1 MTTPE
6 IVTAFIGLSI
16 IVVVALL
23 RDRLGPS
30 GASSMLEWAQS
41 ATHTADMYLKAA
53 DQAVTEV
60 EYTLKKYQD
69 VPDEQLKAE
78 AARIMT
84 DILKAW
90 GVYVDPKAMSAILAM
105 VEAAYQR
112 LKEVKAAPLYKYQV
126 NG

>member
-1 MTTPE
+1 MTTT
-6 IVTAFIGLSI
+6 ILRFVSI
-16 IVVVALL
+16 QA
-23 RDRLGPS
+23 RTQNQGS
-30 GASSMLEWAQS
+30 
-41 ATHTADMYLKAA
+41 TA

-60 EYTLKKYQD
+60 VCTLKNYQD